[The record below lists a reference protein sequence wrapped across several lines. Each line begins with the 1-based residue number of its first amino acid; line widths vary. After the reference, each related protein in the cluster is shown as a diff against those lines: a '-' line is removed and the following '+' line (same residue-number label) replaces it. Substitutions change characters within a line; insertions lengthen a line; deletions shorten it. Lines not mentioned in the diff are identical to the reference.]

1 MENFDVFTVTPM
13 SQRIN
18 LKPGETYTGS
28 IIVVNPDNAKKDFV
42 YKAEVSA
49 YGVVGEDYSVD
60 FLTSND
66 HTQITKWITIENPT
80 GSIKANS
87 STKINFTI
95 RVPETAPAGG
105 QYAAI
110 LVSSANDD
118 VGSDGLAVKNIFE
131 MASLIYAGIEGETTR
146 KGEII
151 DNSVPGFVTTTPI
164 EVSAAVKNEG
174 NVHEIAKV
182 SLEVK
187 SFFSPVTI
195 YPADGE
201 SGIIEEVIMPDT
213 TRLIS
218 RNIDG
223 ISSLGIYDVTQTV
236 NYMGAISTTHKIVV
250 ACPIWFLVLFILTVS
265 AIIFSIVKSAK
276 KYRHRKEVF

>member
-1 MENFDVFTVTPM
+1 MESFDVFTVTPM
-13 SQRIN
+13 SQRID

-28 IIVVNPDNAKKDFV
+28 ITIVNPDNAKRDFS

-49 YGVVGEDYSVD
+49 YGVVGEEYNAN
-60 FLTSND
+60 FIESND

-80 GSIKANS
+80 GKVEPNG

-110 LVSSANDD
+110 LVSSSDD
-118 VGSDGLAVKNIFE
+118 QASSDGLAVKNIFE

-146 KGEII
+146 KGEIL
-151 DNSVPGFVTTTPI
+151 DNNVPGFVTTTPI

-187 SFFSPVTI
+187 SFFSPVAI
-195 YPADGE
+195 YPAEGE
-201 SGIIEEVIMPDT
+201 SGIVEEVIMPDT

-236 NYMGAISTTHKIVV
+236 NYMGTISTTHKIVV

-265 AIIFSIVKSAK
+265 AIIFSIVKSVK